1 MGTRK
6 AMAPMAEC
14 PREAL
19 RSDLPAPA
27 KVVLAVLWSYA
38 GRDARFVWPSRETLR
53 AEAGVKSERTLRTHL
68 RRLERD
74 RWIVQRK
81 GTNGRMGWCLCDP
94 PGDVVHAAE
103 IEPDATHDRPAT
115 SGQTPAESGQRAE
128 SGHEPRPEV
137 ATEPAEYGHS
147 HLSIGTNHE
156 PITPPPNSTPTV
168 QAAPAGAQAGAGIGA
183 SAWCSDFRF
192 TWEDRFFKCR
202 NIIQNP
208 TRNPRRLMELQA
220 ALDEFGADTV
230 RDVLLWAGGEVVRH
244 FESKG
249 RFGVSPGSLS
259 VAFRAEAPSFGVLLD
274 GWQREQ
280 GRKRVS
286 GRRRAAPGEL
296 DGVPLSDE
304 EQRVWMREG
313 SEHEAEDAVR
323 DHRAQALTEASAVQ
337 WDDGLGFGEGA
348 A

>member
-1 MGTRK
+1 
-6 AMAPMAEC
+6 MAEC

-53 AEAGVKSERTLRTHL
+53 AEAGVKSDRTLRTHL
-68 RRLERD
+68 RKLEAD

-81 GTNGRMGWCLCDP
+81 GTNGRTGWCLCDP
-94 PGDVVHAAE
+94 PGDVVYAAE
-103 IEPDATHDRPAT
+103 IELDATHDRPAE

-137 ATEPAEYGHS
+137 ATESAESGRS

-168 QAAPAGAQAGAGIGA
+168 QVAPASTPGAGEAGRVGVNA
-183 SAWCSDFRF
+183 WRADFVWLWRSKFTQSACGYIVQD
-192 TWEDRFFKCR
+192 
-202 NIIQNP
+202 P
-208 TRNPRRLMELQA
+208 TRDGRRAMNVQA
-220 ALDEFGADTV
+220 ALDDYGPEVV
-230 RDVLLWAGGEVVRH
+230 RDVLLHAGGEVVRH
-244 FESKG
+244 HDSKG
-249 RFGVSPGSLS
+249 RVGFSPGK
-259 VAFRAEAPSFGVLLD
+259 VACAFREESPTFGVLLD
-274 GWQREQ
+274 AWQATQ
-280 GRKRVS
+280 GSRRAS
-286 GRRRAAPGEL
+286 GRTRAAPGEL
-296 DGVPLSDE
+296 DGIPLSDD

-313 SEHEAEDAVR
+313 SEQEAEDAVR
-323 DHRAQALTEASAVQ
+323 DHRAQAVTEANAVQ
-337 WDDGLGFGEGA
+337 FGGSLGFGEGA